1 MHKIIY
7 YSTAVKKMS
16 DGELNDLLTKSRIF
30 NKSKNITGILLYLDG
45 DFVQVIEGEQKDI
58 HELFEKIKVDTR
70 HKNILTMLDAPIL
83 EKQFSNWSMG
93 FSNLTYNNSKSIKG
107 LEIEHIE
114 KLKENT
120 DKTAYILINSFLKS
134 HSQSGLI

>member
-45 DFVQVIEGEQKDI
+45 DFDENTVLSII
-58 HELFEKIKVDTR
+58 
-70 HKNILTMLDAPIL
+70 P
-83 EKQFSNWSMG
+83 
-93 FSNLTYNNSKSIKG
+93 NNSTTKIFD
-107 LEIEHIE
+107 
-114 KLKENT
+114 EN
-120 DKTAYILINSFLKS
+120 NQFLF
-134 HSQSGLI
+134 